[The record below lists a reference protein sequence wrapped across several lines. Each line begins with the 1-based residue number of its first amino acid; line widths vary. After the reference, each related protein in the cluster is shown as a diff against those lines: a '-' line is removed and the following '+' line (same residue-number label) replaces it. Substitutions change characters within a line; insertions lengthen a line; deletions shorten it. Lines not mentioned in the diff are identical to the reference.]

1 VIRVLLLEDHA
12 VFREALAL
20 ALGFQPDVAVVG
32 QAGTLAEARLC
43 LSGVDVAVFDLDLPD
58 GNGADLIAEL
68 HAASPLAQVLVLTAS
83 GGRMDLAKAVERGA
97 AAVLHKTTPLAEIID
112 AVRRLSAGEFLMDQG
127 ELVALMRLASRQ
139 RVQERAAEQA
149 LGRLTARER
158 DVLQALGDGLSDKE
172 IAERL
177 SVSKDTVHTHMVNLL
192 GKLGVESRLQA
203 LIVAVRHGL
212 ITLT

>member
-1 VIRVLLLEDHA
+1 M
-12 VFREALAL
+12 
-20 ALGFQPDVAVVG
+20 
-32 QAGTLAEARLC
+32 
-43 LSGVDVAVFDLDLPD
+43 S
-58 GNGADLIAEL
+58 
-68 HAASPLAQVLVLTAS
+68 
-83 GGRMDLAKAVERGA
+83 
-97 AAVLHKTTPLAEIID
+97 
-112 AVRRLSAGEFLMDQG
+112 QG
-127 ELVALMRLASRQ
+127 ELVALMRLASEQ
-139 RVQERAAEQA
+139 RAREQADEQA

-158 DVLQALGDGLSDKE
+158 DVLQALGAGLSDKE